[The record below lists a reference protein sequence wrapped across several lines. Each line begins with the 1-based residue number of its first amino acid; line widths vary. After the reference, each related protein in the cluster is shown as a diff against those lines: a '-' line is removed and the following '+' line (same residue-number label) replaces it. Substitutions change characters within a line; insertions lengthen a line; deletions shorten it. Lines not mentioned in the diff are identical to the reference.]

1 MRLTSFLTPLEKHM
15 RLLNR
20 AFVYGCAHRLMFRAI
35 ALTLRARLRFAA
47 VFVPVAAICCF
58 SVFGLA
64 DPPARIGRLNY
75 LSGSISFRPGDVD
88 DWTPAMIN
96 VPLKTGDHLWT
107 DTNAQAE
114 IHVGSTAIRL
124 APQTAFAFLN
134 IDDLTTQIRLSQGA
148 VNIRLRQLQDSEVFE
163 VDTPNAAVSL
173 LRPGL
178 YRIDV
183 DGFGNTTVTDRLGES
198 EVTASGS
205 AFTVHPRESAT
216 ITGADT
222 ATFDIQAALPPD
234 GWDNWCSG
242 RDQREEQ
249 ARSVQY
255 VSREMVGYEDLDVY
269 GAWRPVPDYGVVWV
283 PANVPPGWAPYRSGH
298 WIWVEP
304 WGWTWVDDMP
314 WGFAPFHYGRW
325 AFVGGT
331 WVWVPGRPAPR
342 PVYAPALVAF
352 VGGNSWHVSL
362 SIGGGGVAWFPLGP
376 REAYVPA
383 YRVSDTYVRNINVTH
398 VNVTNIN
405 VTNVNVV
412 NTTYVNRTI
421 PGAVTAVPQQTFVRA
436 QPVARAAV
444 NVPPQAIASAPIG
457 GMTAAVAPQ
466 RESLAAGG
474 GSSAAVSRPPAQA
487 MNRTV
492 VARNTPPPPPVPF
505 AARQSALAATPGQPL
520 DPAKA
525 ATLRPNVPAAPQ
537 LVRPAVPPTNVQPS
551 TALKPAREGLQP
563 ARPIS
568 GGVAPAPAARVTTQ
582 PTQAVPQAPPAAS
595 VPPRGRAPE
604 TAVRPS
610 ENDRPSNVPRPAPRL
625 EQPKVEQPRPEP
637 RAEQPKPEQRV
648 EPRNEPRPAP
658 NPPAARPPV
667 QNERQERP
675 PAGVRGERPK
685 EQERKAE
692 KSEKS
697 EKSEKQKEEKK

>member
-1 MRLTSFLTPLEKHM
+1 M

-20 AFVYGCAHRLMFRAI
+20 AL
-35 ALTLRARLRFAA
+35 A
-47 VFVPVAAICCF
+47 VFAPIAIVC
-58 SVFGLA
+58 GLSLSGFA

-75 LSGSISFRPGDVD
+75 LSGSVSFRPGDVD
-88 DWTPAMIN
+88 DWTPAVIN
-96 VPLKTGDHLWT
+96 VPMKTGDHLWT
-107 DTNAQAE
+107 DIDARAE

-124 APQTAFAFLN
+124 APETAFAFLN
-134 IDDLTTQIRLSQGA
+134 IDDQTTQIRLTQGA

-163 VDTPNAAVSL
+163 IDTPNAAVSL
-173 LRPGL
+173 LRAGS
-178 YRIDV
+178 YRINV
-183 DGFGNTTVTDRLGES
+183 DSLGNTTVTDRLGES
-198 EVTASGS
+198 EVTALGS
-205 AFTVHPRESAT
+205 AFTVHPRETAT
-216 ITGADT
+216 IAGTDA
-222 ATFDIQAALPPD
+222 APTFDVQAALPPD
-234 GWDNWCSG
+234 SWDNWCSA

-283 PANVPPGWAPYRSGH
+283 PSNVPPGWAPYRFGH
-298 WIWVEP
+298 WMWVEP
-304 WGWTWVDDMP
+304 WGWTWVDDMA

-325 AFVGGT
+325 AFAGGV

-405 VTNVNVV
+405 VTNVHVV
-412 NTTYVNRTI
+412 NTTYVNRTV
-421 PGAVTAVPQQTFVRA
+421 PGAVTAVPQQAFVRA

-444 NVPPQAIASAPIG
+444 NVPVQAVATAPVG
-457 GMTAAVAPQ
+457 GMTAALTPQ
-466 RESLAAGG
+466 RESLAASAT
-474 GSSAAVSRPPAQA
+474 SSGTVSRPPAQA
-487 MNRTV
+487 MNRAV

-520 DPAKA
+520 DPARA
-525 ATLRPNVPAAPQ
+525 ATLRQNVPAAPP
-537 LVRPAVPPTNVQPS
+537 LVKPAVPSANVPSS

-563 ARPIS
+563 ARPVS
-568 GGVAPAPAARVTTQ
+568 GGSVPTPVRPVTTQ
-582 PTQAVPQAPPAAS
+582 QAPPVQPTPTNPAPPT
-595 VPPRGRAPE
+595 PPRGRVYENVTRPE
-604 TAVRPS
+604 N
-610 ENDRPSNVPRPAPRL
+610 NDRPSNTPRPAPK
-625 EQPKVEQPRPEP
+625 P
-637 RAEQPKPEQRV
+637 EQPKPEQKLEPRY
-648 EPRNEPRPAP
+648 EPRNEPRPAQ
-658 NPPAARPPV
+658 NPPAARPPAPI
-667 QNERQERP
+667 EHQERP
-675 PAGVRGERPK
+675 VAGARGERPK
-685 EQERKAE
+685 EREGRAPG
-692 KSEKS
+692 SEKS